1 MKKTRVLVVD
11 DNLLNLKVASRLLK
25 NYNLQVET
33 VESGQECIDKII
45 AGEKYDLILM
55 DDMMPRLSGVNTL
68 KKLKEIASKL
78 DLSGLNEFIAYE
90 PLYLKFSEIP
100 ENSYLELVFIINNS
114 NCPDN
119 EVFDNWWDF
128 VDFLRN
134 IGKNLEVHIAE
145 AMDDDDLCDLTLNDL
160 IR

>member
-1 MKKTRVLVVD
+1 MTKREELINFLV
-11 DNLLNLKVASRLLK
+11 NTIGNLKEQNVADLMRK
-25 NYNLQVET
+25 
-33 VESGQECIDKII
+33 
-45 AGEKYDLILM
+45 GE
-55 DDMMPRLSGVNTL
+55 L
-68 KKLKEIASKL
+68 KKLKPIASML

-90 PLYLKFSEIP
+90 PLDLKFSEIP
-100 ENSYLELVFIINNS
+100 EDSYLELVFIINNS

>member
-1 MKKTRVLVVD
+1 MTRRKEVLNFLVNTI
-11 DNLLNLKVASRLLK
+11 DNLKQQNVA
-25 NYNLQVET
+25 
-33 VESGQECIDKII
+33 
-45 AGEKYDLILM
+45 DLM
-55 DDMMPRLSGVNTL
+55 RKGDL
-68 KKLKEIASKL
+68 KKLKDIASKL

-90 PLYLKFSEIP
+90 PLDLEFSEIP

>member
-1 MKKTRVLVVD
+1 MTKREEVISFLVNTI
-11 DNLLNLKVASRLLK
+11 DNLKQQNVADLMRK
-25 NYNLQVET
+25 
-33 VESGQECIDKII
+33 
-45 AGEKYDLILM
+45 GE
-55 DDMMPRLSGVNTL
+55 L
-68 KKLKEIASKL
+68 KKLKPIASML

-90 PLYLKFSEIP
+90 PLDLKFSEIP
-100 ENSYLELVFIINNS
+100 EDSYLELVFIINNS